1 MSKLNVLVANELEDD
16 DVLQH
21 TLQKC
26 GYEVAVLNLNGLE
39 LSEVVNTLTPDIVI
53 LNLYRPENTVLRQVI
68 AINQHR
74 QAVPVIMFAEDQS
87 TDTINKVIKAG
98 VSAYIVDGFEA
109 KRIKA
114 IVDIAI
120 ARFKEQ
126 QALKQELEKTKNRL
140 EERKDID
147 KAKALLIK
155 TQGYSEE
162 QAYHALRKLAM
173 ERSLTIGEMAKNV
186 LAMAD
191 LLHQNSAQ

>member
-16 DVLQH
+16 DVLQQ
-21 TLQKC
+21 TLRRC
-26 GYEVAVLNLNGLE
+26 GYEVAVLSLQGLDLLE
-39 LSEVVNTLTPDIVI
+39 MVKSLSPDIVV
-53 LNLYRPENTVLRQVI
+53 LNLYRPGQTILQQVI
-68 AINQHR
+68 GINRQH
-74 QAVPVIMFAEDQS
+74 AVPVIMFAEDQS

-114 IVDIAI
+114 IIDIAL

-126 QALKQELEKTKNRL
+126 QALKLELEKTRTKL

-155 TQGYSEE
+155 SQGYTEE

-191 LLHQNSAQ
+191 LLNQKSAL

>member
-1 MSKLNVLVANELEDD
+1 MDKLNVLVANELEDD
-16 DVLQH
+16 DVLHQ

-26 GYEVAVLNLNGLE
+26 GYEVAVLNMQGLE
-39 LSEVVNTLTPDIVI
+39 LPEVVKSLKPDVVI
-53 LNLYRPENTVLRQVI
+53 LNIYRPCNGVLRQVI
-68 AINQHR
+68 GINQH
-74 QAVPVIMFAEDQS
+74 QHAVPVIMFAEDQS
-87 TDTINKVIKAG
+87 TETINKVIKAG

-126 QALKQELEKTKNRL
+126 QALKQELEKTKTKL

-155 TQGYSEE
+155 TQGYNEE

-191 LLHQNSAQ
+191 LLSQKSAQ

>member
-1 MSKLNVLVANELEDD
+1 MNKLNVLVANELEND

-21 TLQKC
+21 TLRLC
-26 GYEVAVLNLNGLE
+26 GYEVAE
-39 LSEVVNTLTPDIVI
+39 LSLQGLCLLDTVKTLKPDIVL
-53 LNLYRPENTVLRQVI
+53 LNLYRPGERILKDIIN
-68 AINQHR
+68 INQHH
-74 QAVPVIMFAEDQS
+74 AVPVIMFAEDQG

-109 KRIKA
+109 KRVKV
-114 IVDIAI
+114 IVEIAI

-126 QALKQELEKTKNRL
+126 QALKLELEKTKTKL

-147 KAKALLIK
+147 RAKALLIK
-155 TQGYSEE
+155 SQRYTEE

-173 ERSLTIGEMAKNV
+173 ERSLSIGEMAKNV

-191 LLHQNSAQ
+191 LLSK